1 MARHSFARASLFL
14 LPLLMALP
22 ASAGH
27 PSYNPEIKSGDFV
40 SRVDNPFFPLDPG
53 TVYRYVTNSKDGQE
67 VNDVVVSH
75 QTKTIL
81 GVTAT
86 VVLDSV
92 YTNGD
97 LTEATADWYA
107 QDKTGNVWYFGE
119 DSKELDHG
127 QVIST
132 EGSWEAGVAGAEPGI
147 IMEAN
152 PQVGDVYRQEFLPGV
167 AEDMAKVTGIDVP
180 VTVPYGSFSTLET
193 LEWTKLTPNDRARKY
208 YARGVGPVLEVAP
221 KGGQVRTEL
230 VSVTGR

>member
-1 MARHSFARASLFL
+1 MANLRRAFALTMFSSALF
-14 LPLLMALP
+14 ALP
-22 ASAGH
+22 AAAAQPPDH
-27 PSYNPEIKSGDFV
+27 PVIHPADFV
-40 SRVDNPFFPLDPG
+40 MRVDNPYFPLDPG
-53 TVYRYVTNSKDGQE
+53 TVFRYVTNSKASQE

-75 QTKTIL
+75 DTKIIL
-81 GVTAT
+81 GVMTT

-107 QDKTGNVWYFGE
+107 QDRSGNVWYFGE

-132 EGSWEAGVAGAEPGI
+132 EGSWEAGVAGAQPGI
-147 IMEAN
+147 VMEAN
-152 PQVGDVYRQEFLPGV
+152 PQVGDTYRQEYQAGV

-180 VTVPYGSFSTLET
+180 VTVPYGTFSALET

-208 YARGVGPVLEVAP
+208 YARGVGIVLELTP
-221 KGGQVRTEL
+221 KGGKQRSEL
-230 VSVTGR
+230 VSVTKR